1 MISRVSAWVN
11 TVNTTAFRVLVSIAL
26 AVEVINFVTIGMLF
40 RGWEPTGMQYKVL
53 IGVAGAILTMMG
65 FDVLQFWAKR
75 STDSG
80 YVTAKQGPSPV
91 TVGGPSTVNVD
102 ATETAAPVVAAPQP
116 DATPVNPVQWKDGKD
131 EGAI

>member
-1 MISRVSAWVN
+1 MISRISDWVN
-11 TVNTTAFRVLVSIAL
+11 TVNTTAFRVLVSIGL

-40 RGWEPTGMQYKVL
+40 NGWEPTSMQYKVL

-65 FDVLQFWAKR
+65 FDVVQFIAKR
-75 STDSG
+75 RTDAD

-102 ATETAAPVVAAPQP
+102 ASAPAVPAAQP
-116 DATPVNPVQWKDGKD
+116 DVPPLQVVPAKERGDL
-131 EGAI
+131 